1 MVNNLYGIN
10 FRSSAPKHYLA
21 FLMRFYCSTL
31 LDNEN
36 AVQTTQ
42 EIPGARPVSL
52 AYGGKKN
59 KAKRPQFPSYLCLQ
73 ATEKKSRQVNLKTDV
88 LQPPLLPPIESCL
101 LLIAPLIHASLL
113 CAINHNMYFK
123 LNQAMAITSFCILY

>member
-1 MVNNLYGIN
+1 MDNNLYGIN

-52 AYGGKKN
+52 AYGGKKIRLRGHN
-59 KAKRPQFPSYLCLQ
+59 F
-73 ATEKKSRQVNLKTDV
+73 
-88 LQPPLLPPIESCL
+88 
-101 LLIAPLIHASLL
+101 LLI
-113 CAINHNMYFK
+113 CAFRQQRK
-123 LNQAMAITSFCILY
+123 NQDR